1 MMGSLVP
8 TGSALIHQVCSIAA
22 EAGAII
28 NSFIPISG
36 VVEYDLKHDMSPVT
50 KADKAANHH
59 IVTALRR
66 IQPGAVI
73 VAEESAGSTDA
84 VENAS
89 EPFWLVDPLDGTKEF
104 IAGRDEFT
112 VNIALIAQ
120 RKPQLGV
127 IYLPAQDL
135 IYWGE
140 NGVGAF
146 RAFGEKSPIQISTR
160 PIPPTGPTAMG
171 SRSHFNAATQEW
183 LSQQRITDFQAAGSS
198 LKFCKI
204 AEGSADIYP
213 RFGRT
218 MEWDIAAGHAILE
231 AAGGRV
237 RTIAGGSLRYGKP
250 RFENPNFLADGG

>member
-1 MMGSLVP
+1 M
-8 TGSALIHQVCSIAA
+8 
-22 EAGAII
+22 
-28 NSFIPISG
+28 
-36 VVEYDLKHDMSPVT
+36 
-50 KADKAANHH
+50 
-59 IVTALRR
+59 
-66 IQPGAVI
+66 
-73 VAEESAGSTDA
+73 AEEGGGAHEQTTR
-84 VENAS
+84 
-89 EPFWLVDPLDGTKEF
+89 WIVDPLDGTKEF